1 MKKVTFFMASLLA
14 LTTLAACGGRNTG
27 ADKYDENGYL
37 YLRIK
42 NVWFENW
49 KGEDKYTEY
58 LNKKFGIHVV
68 PSNYEYD
75 GWDGEVNTAI
85 NGNNLTDAI
94 HFNLKAYNFGTTYEK
109 WVNTY
114 MLKALPDDMSKWPNI
129 ESLLGKISNIDALKI
144 NGKLYGIPIINDLD
158 RPNKDFSNFTYVYRR
173 DRIKEIDEAKLAEN
187 PNYKPV
193 YREGDVYTWDEFIRL
208 CNAFKTYKTSN
219 QNAVLVDERWGFPS
233 ITNFYKN
240 VPHCYDKDASGK
252 AINAFTSDAYIEGLE
267 KSKEF
272 VDQLFY
278 SQDQFNFADNKAKED
293 YCGGKADIFYDNFSL
308 SNYIT
313 FRQKF
318 KKNNKNV
325 DLDDGTAFLKI
336 KGPDGK
342 FSLEGTENWFSMTMF
357 NADISNKKLEKML
370 DLIDY
375 LLSEEGTRLAIY
387 GIEGYDYS
395 IVDGEVVLSDLGWEK
410 TEDGTYGP
418 KTNGAKFLRYM
429 ASLGNETKS
438 YDPYTEMDAYTIL
451 NNWSLE
457 MEHAKENGELRI
469 FKEPPEIDWMS
480 TPTKND
486 KTEGLLADANVN
498 ASKYCFGKFKDINA
512 YVAEFAKDKNWAK
525 VLGEINEKLGK

>member
-1 MKKVTFFMASLLA
+1 MKKAAFFLATFLA
-14 LTTLAACGGRNTG
+14 LSSITACNRGNSG
-27 ADKYDENGYL
+27 ADEYDDKGYL
-37 YLRIK
+37 YLNIK

-58 LNKKFGIHVV
+58 LNDLFKVHVV

-75 GWDGEVNTAI
+75 GWDGEVNTAM

-109 WVNTY
+109 WVNNL
-114 MLKALPDDMSKWPNI
+114 MLKPLPSDMSKWENI
-129 ESLLGKISNIDALKI
+129 QGLLNKITNLDALKI
-144 NGKLYGIPIINDLD
+144 DGKLYGIPIINDLD

-173 DRIKEIDEAKLAEN
+173 DRILEIDAEN
-187 PNYKPV
+187 LKNNLNYKPV
-193 YREGDVYTWDEFIRL
+193 YKEGDVYTWEEFQRL
-208 CNAFKTYKTSN
+208 CAAFKANKTDN
-219 QNAVLVDERWGFPS
+219 QTAVLVDEQWGFPS

-240 VPHCYDKDASGK
+240 VPHCYDKDNNGK
-252 AINAFTSDAYIEGLE
+252 AINAFTSEAYTTGLE
-267 KSKEF
+267 ASKQF
-272 VDQLFY
+272 VDDLYY
-278 SQDQFNFADNKAKED
+278 SQDQFNFADNKAKEE

-308 SNYIT
+308 SNYIS

-325 DLDDGTAFLKI
+325 DLNDGTALLKI

-357 NADISNKKLEKML
+357 NADISDKKLEKML
-370 DLIDY
+370 DMIDY

-395 IVDGEVVLSDLGWEK
+395 IVDGEVVLSDIGWEK
-410 TEDGTYGP
+410 TSDGTYGP
-418 KTNGAKFLRYM
+418 KINGAKYLRYM

-438 YDPYTEMDAYTIL
+438 YDPFTEMEAYTIL

-457 MEHAKENGELRI
+457 MEAAKNNGELRV
-469 FKEPPEIDWMS
+469 FKEPADIDWMS

-486 KTEGLLADANVN
+486 KTEGLLADANVL
-498 ASKYCFGKFKDINA
+498 ASKYCFSKFDSIDA
-512 YVAEFAKDKNWAK
+512 YKAEFAKDRNWER
-525 VLGEINEKLGK
+525 VLNEINAKLGK